1 MSYYKNLH
9 IWIKAME
16 LVNLIYEVTKSFP
29 KDEVFGLTNQIK
41 RAAVSVPSNIAEG
54 AGRNS
59 NQQFIQFLS
68 ISNGLLLE
76 LETQLLIAKNQ
87 NYISD
92 EDLNKCIKLIEN
104 IQKMN
109 FKFQSKLKETN
120 FELRISSF

>member
-16 LVNLIYEVTKSFP
+16 LVNFIYEVTKSFP
-29 KDEVFGLTNQIK
+29 KDEIFGLTNQIK

-68 ISNGLLLE
+68 ISNGSLLE

-87 NYISD
+87 NFISD
-92 EDLNKCIKLIEN
+92 VDLKKCLELIED

-109 FKFQSKLKETN
+109 YKFQSKLKETK
-120 FELRISSF
+120 

>member
-16 LVNLIYEVTKSFP
+16 LVNFIYGVTKSFP
-29 KDEVFGLTNQIK
+29 KDEIFGLTNQIK
-41 RAAVSVPSNIAEG
+41 RSAVSIPSNIAEG

-59 NQQFIQFLS
+59 NQQFIHFLS
-68 ISNGLLLE
+68 IANGSLLE

-87 NYISD
+87 NYVSGI
-92 EDLNKCIKLIEN
+92 ELNKCLELIED

-109 FKFQSKLKETN
+109 YKFQSKLKEAK
-120 FELRISSF
+120 

>member
-16 LVNLIYEVTKSFP
+16 LVNLIYELTKVFP

-41 RAAVSVPSNIAEG
+41 KSAVSVPSNIAEG

-68 ISNGLLLE
+68 ISNGSLLE
-76 LETQLLIAKNQ
+76 LETQLLIANNQ
-87 NYISD
+87 NYISE
-92 EDLNKCIKLIEN
+92 EDLNKCLELIED

-109 FKFQSKLKETN
+109 YKLQSKLKETK
-120 FELRISSF
+120 

>member
-16 LVNLIYEVTKSFP
+16 LVNFIYGVTKSFP
-29 KDEVFGLTNQIK
+29 KDEIFGLTNQIK
-41 RAAVSVPSNIAEG
+41 RSAVSIPSNIAEG

-59 NQQFIQFLS
+59 NQQFIHFLS
-68 ISNGLLLE
+68 IANGSLLE

-87 NYISD
+87 NYVSEI
-92 EDLNKCIKLIEN
+92 ELNKCLELIED

-109 FKFQSKLKETN
+109 YKFQSKLKEAK
-120 FELRISSF
+120 

>member
-16 LVNLIYEVTKSFP
+16 LVNLVYEVTKSFP
-29 KDEVFGLTNQIK
+29 KDEIFGLTNQIK

-68 ISNGLLLE
+68 ILNGS
-76 LETQLLIAKNQ
+76 LI
-87 NYISD
+87 
-92 EDLNKCIKLIEN
+92 
-104 IQKMN
+104 
-109 FKFQSKLKETN
+109 
-120 FELRISSF
+120 RIRKTIIDCKKSMLYF